1 MNEGNALGVISAF
14 LGVFNHARPYTFMM
28 KYFIL
33 VAVALV
39 LSSCTTA
46 PVAPPPNTL
55 PQISEPVPS
64 QPVEDVENVDYD
76 GLQNFLK
83 LKRGYNRLG
92 YAEKKFNTCEVGYGY
107 SSTHRCRPQTFVVI
121 HFKLMCRDTEGTVSE
136 AVTAADLRP
145 IGLQNVK
152 WTLKNAAGRLMT
164 DSEGYGQIAMV
175 SSISQR
181 EQRLKL
187 TVRNDFLYLKAG
199 ELTEMITPKSWCP

>member
-1 MNEGNALGVISAF
+1 L
-14 LGVFNHARPYTFMM
+14 
-28 KYFIL
+28 
-33 VAVALV
+33 
-39 LSSCTTA
+39 SCTSSPGSTTPTEPSRPPVVNA
-46 PVAPPPNTL
+46 PGAQSPADE
-55 PQISEPVPS
+55 I
-64 QPVEDVENVDYD
+64 ENIDLN
-76 GLQNFLK
+76 GLQSFLK

-92 YAEKKFNTCEVGYGY
+92 YSEKSFNTCEVGYGY

-145 IGLQNVK
+145 IANQNVK

-164 DSEGYGQIAMV
+164 DSEGYGQIAMI
-175 SSISQR
+175 SGISQR

-187 TVRNDFLYLKAG
+187 TVRNDFLFLKAG